1 MFSCEPGRDG
11 RDIWMGATSPRKED
25 IAGSGPQRMV
35 RTVIMVI
42 IIRPVSTVRGRNTN
56 AMHAW
61 VAANV
66 VTWTGA

>member
-1 MFSCEPGRDG
+1 
-11 RDIWMGATSPRKED
+11 
-25 IAGSGPQRMV
+25 
-35 RTVIMVI
+35 MVI

-66 VTWTGA
+66 VTWTGASKVRAAEGRGLFAPEITASVIPG